1 MLAYAIRRFLLALL
15 TIWAISVL
23 AFAIIQLPPGDYVTA
38 YIAQLASSGVDVTP
52 EFAENLRQQYGLDS
66 PVWVQYL
73 KWMEQI
79 SRGNFGRSLEWRAPV
94 LDMIGDRLWLT
105 MAVSLSAVI
114 FTWALALPIGIY
126 SAVRQYSIADYV
138 FTFIGFIG
146 LAVPSFLLALIL
158 MYVGFRYFG
167 ANIGGLFSPEYQL
180 ADWSPGKVWD
190 LIKHLPLPAIILGM
204 AGAAQLIRIM
214 RANLLDELRKPYV
227 ITARAKGMSEF
238 RLILKYPVRAALNPF
253 VSTLGYLFPF
263 IISGS
268 IIVALVLSLPTIGP
282 LLLRALVSQDMFLA
296 GTIVLFLG
304 IMTVI
309 GTFIS
314 DILLMWI
321 DPRIRFERRE

>member
-105 MAVSLSAVI
+105 MAVSLSAVL

-126 SAVRQYSIADYV
+126 SAVRQYSIADYI